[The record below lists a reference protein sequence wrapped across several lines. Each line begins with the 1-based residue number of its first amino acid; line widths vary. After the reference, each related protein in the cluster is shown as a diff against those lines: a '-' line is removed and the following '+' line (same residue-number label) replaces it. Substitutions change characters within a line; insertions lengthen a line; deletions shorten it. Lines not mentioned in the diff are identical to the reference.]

1 MSKLKR
7 FEINYI
13 ESDLPINELGN
24 ELWERADAA
33 IITTYW
39 SGDVAPDR
47 RQFKARGLWSNDAV
61 YIRFEAS
68 IGEPLVVS
76 DLPNLATKTVGLWE
90 RDVCEVFIA
99 PDKRV
104 PHKYFEFEIAPNG
117 EWIDLAIEMSPDGR
131 KTDIDYRSEMTS
143 AVRIDEEM
151 ILMAIRIP
159 FSSLGRTPKIGDVWL
174 GNLFRCVGKDPGRGY
189 LAWMPT
195 MTAVPNFHVPERFGQ
210 FVFTRQ

>member
-1 MSKLKR
+1 MNKLKR
-7 FEINYI
+7 FEINHV
-13 ESDLPINELGN
+13 ESEFPIDELGN
-24 ELWERADAA
+24 KLWELANEAV
-33 IITTYW
+33 ISTYW
-39 SGDVAPDR
+39 SGEVAPDR
-47 RQFKARGLWSNDAV
+47 RRSKARGLWSNDAV
-61 YIRFEAS
+61 YFRFEAS

-76 DLPNLATKTVGLWE
+76 DPPNLATKTVGLWE

-99 PDKRV
+99 PDARV

-117 EWIDLAIEMSPDGR
+117 EWIDLAIEISPDGR

-143 AVRIDEEM
+143 AVRVEEDLV
-151 ILMAIRIP
+151 LMAIKIP
-159 FSSLGRTPKIGDVWL
+159 FSSFGRTPKIGDVWL

-195 MTAVPNFHVPERFGQ
+195 MTAVPNFHVPERFGR